1 MDQIKWCMKQKKGI
15 ELVEPSD
22 NLREAYIIKADEALG
37 VLRSTNIRDWQLTTA
52 YYAIYHS
59 MYSLLMKIG
68 IKCEIHSCTLEFM
81 KFALSSF
88 YPQEDITTINKAFN
102 ARSTAQYYID
112 RIVTKEDSNFIIEK
126 APFFINKSKEILSKI
141 NEEDISLIRKKVEEA
156 RNRSSHPKT

>member
-1 MDQIKWCMKQKKGI
+1 MKQKKGI

-68 IKCEIHSCTLEFM
+68 IKCEIHSCTIEFT
-81 KFALSSF
+81 KRYLKSHFTSEEFELI
-88 YPQEDITTINKAFN
+88 DKAFS
-102 ARSTAQYYID
+102 ARIDAQYYVNREIPD
-112 RIVTKEDSNFIIEK
+112 KNYEFIMKKTSAFLIKCKNIVLEQ
-126 APFFINKSKEILSKI
+126 KEIKEIRTSIDNELSSEKG
-141 NEEDISLIRKKVEEA
+141 RK
-156 RNRSSHPKT
+156 RTF